1 MRGETGS
8 TMYNNDGNDGK
19 ITVRKYCLFLKQ
31 NHYLEI
37 ATDYSGSD
45 LN

>member
-8 TMYNNDGNDGK
+8 TMYNNDGK
-19 ITVRKYCLFLKQ
+19 MTVRKYCLFPKLKQ

-37 ATDYSGSD
+37 ATDYSGSGS
-45 LN
+45 N

>member
-8 TMYNNDGNDGK
+8 TMYNNDGK
-19 ITVRKYCLFLKQ
+19 ITVRKYRLFLKQ

-37 ATDYSGSD
+37 ATDYSVSES
-45 LN
+45 N

>member
-8 TMYNNDGNDGK
+8 TMYNNDSK

-37 ATDYSGSD
+37 ATDYSGSES
-45 LN
+45 N